1 MNRLML
7 SLLMASLCATS
18 AWSAE
23 PAKPD
28 DPIAAR
34 LFPPELVMI
43 HQQHIGLT
51 DAQRRAITGAI
62 TALQSKVVD
71 LQWAMTSEQE
81 ALAEL
86 LDRPSVDEAAAL
98 ARADRLMELERRV
111 KHEHLATLIRIKNT
125 LKPEQQARLRALA
138 DGLDSGH

>member
-1 MNRLML
+1 MNRLMI

-18 AWSAE
+18 AWAAE
-23 PAKPD
+23 GHKAD

-34 LFPPELVMI
+34 LFPPELVMA

-51 DAQRRAITGAI
+51 DAQRKTITGAI
-62 TALQSKVVD
+62 TALQSKVVE
-71 LQWAMTSEQE
+71 LQWAMTNEQE
-81 ALAEL
+81 ALVEL
-86 LDRPSVDEAAAL
+86 LDRPIVNEAAAL
-98 ARADRLMELERRV
+98 ARADHLMELERRV

-138 DGLDSGH
+138 DGPDSGH